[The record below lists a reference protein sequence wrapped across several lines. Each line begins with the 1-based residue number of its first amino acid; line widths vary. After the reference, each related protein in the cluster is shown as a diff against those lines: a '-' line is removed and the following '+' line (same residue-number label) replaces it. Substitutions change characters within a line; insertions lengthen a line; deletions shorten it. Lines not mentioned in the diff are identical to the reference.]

1 MEDSKICF
9 HGRSKENRDDCKIV
23 VLAAVVNTDGLL
35 VRTMIYEGSRQDVT
49 TVKEVVGTL
58 ADQTSPEVRKIVVMD
73 AGFYSDANVKWLVE
87 NHFDYITVLPSGY
100 ARFTADSDNVVRHED
115 CRHHEEGR
123 HKESRCREQPSGQA

>member
-1 MEDSKICF
+1 M
-9 HGRSKENRDDCKIV
+9 
-23 VLAAVVNTDGLL
+23 
-35 VRTMIYEGSRQDVT
+35 
-49 TVKEVVGTL
+49 KEVVGTL
-58 ADQTSPEVRKIVVMD
+58 ADQTSPEARKIVVMD

-100 ARFTADSDNVVRHED
+100 GRFTADSDNVVRHED